1 MRCDLHI
8 HSCYSFDSLAKP
20 KDIIN
25 TAVSRGLQCI
35 AIADHGNMKGY
46 FEAAKYSQLFPLLI
60 IPAEEVKS
68 KQGDILA
75 LNIKT
80 PIPDKLSAL
89 ETIGRIKQQNGTVII
104 PHPFGSLCRF
114 KYDLKKILNLIDGI
128 EILNASVFW
137 GNGKAADF
145 AKENDLPFT
154 VGSDAHFANQ
164 FIGKVWLDLPF
175 DYSSAI
181 TADYVIRAIKSKIG
195 KPSGHAANFCEAV
208 LDHSRRSLTKL
219 KAAKLAT
226 KKVGFNL
233 PM

>member
-1 MRCDLHI
+1 MRCDFHI

-20 KDIIN
+20 KDIIT
-25 TAVSRGLQCI
+25 TAVSRELQCI

-46 FEAAKYSQLFPLLI
+46 FEALKYSNGLPILI

-114 KYDLKKILNLIDGI
+114 KYDLKKILSRIDGI

-137 GNGKAADF
+137 GNNKAANF
-145 AKENDLPFT
+145 AKENNLPFT
-154 VGSDAHFANQ
+154 VGSDAHFANN

-175 DYSSAI
+175 DYSPQI
-181 TADYVIRAIKSKIG
+181 TVEYVIRAIKSKIG
-195 KPSGHAANFCEAV
+195 KPCGHAANFCEAAI
-208 LDHSRRSLTKL
+208 DHSLRSLTKL
-219 KAAKLAT
+219 KTIKQT
-226 KKVGFNL
+226 HWENGKF
-233 PM
+233 